1 MFYAMCNSG
10 SQFLWGT
17 AVKLDFAQLNY
28 ILKVA
33 FTYQILSRFIFIEDK
48 KLGRTKMFIEFIALF

>member
-33 FTYQILSRFIFIEDK
+33 FTYQI
-48 KLGRTKMFIEFIALF
+48 